1 MARAATTRT
10 TAKRGTRGKAAA
22 KVTGRAKAVKESP
35 PAKTARTMKAAK
47 PARAAGTGKQE
58 LTGRIEQLERSTA
71 SLRTRHSELKRGLA
85 DLTARLE
92 AREATPTAAASKPTR
107 RGGRR
112 AATPAPDT
120 NMPEAAA
127 REPDLE

>member
-1 MARAATTRT
+1 MARATTRT
-10 TAKRGTRGKAAA
+10 TAKRGKAAA
-22 KVTGRAKAVKESP
+22 KVTGRAKAVKKFP

-71 SLRTRHSELKRGLA
+71 SLRTRHSELRRALA
-85 DLTARLE
+85 ELTARLE
-92 AREATPTAAASKPTR
+92 AREAAPAAESKPTR

-112 AATPAPDT
+112 TATPAAPAPVTDT
-120 NMPEAAA
+120 PAVAES
-127 REPDLE
+127 EPDLE

>member
-1 MARAATTRT
+1 MARATTTRA

-22 KVTGRAKAVKESP
+22 KVTGRAKAVKKSP

-47 PARAAGTGKQE
+47 PVRAAGTGKQE
-58 LTGRIEQLERSTA
+58 LTGRIEQLERGTA

-92 AREATPTAAASKPTR
+92 AREAAPAAESKPTR

-120 NMPEAAA
+120 DMPEATEN
-127 REPDLE
+127 EPDLE

>member
-22 KVTGRAKAVKESP
+22 KVTGRAKAVKKSP

-47 PARAAGTGKQE
+47 PARVAGAGKQE

-71 SLRTRHSELKRGLA
+71 SLRTRHSELKRALA

-92 AREATPTAAASKPTR
+92 AREGAPAAASKPPR

-112 AATPAPDT
+112 AATPAAVTD
-120 NMPEAAA
+120 MPEAAES
-127 REPDLE
+127 EPDLE

>member
-1 MARAATTRT
+1 MARATTTRT

-47 PARAAGTGKQE
+47 PVRAAGTGKQE

-92 AREATPTAAASKPTR
+92 AREAAPAAESKPTR

-112 AATPAPDT
+112 AATPAAVTD
-120 NMPEAAA
+120 MPEAAES
-127 REPDLE
+127 EPDLE

>member
-92 AREATPTAAASKPTR
+92 AREAAPAAESKPTR

-120 NMPEAAA
+120 DMPEATEN
-127 REPDLE
+127 EPDLE